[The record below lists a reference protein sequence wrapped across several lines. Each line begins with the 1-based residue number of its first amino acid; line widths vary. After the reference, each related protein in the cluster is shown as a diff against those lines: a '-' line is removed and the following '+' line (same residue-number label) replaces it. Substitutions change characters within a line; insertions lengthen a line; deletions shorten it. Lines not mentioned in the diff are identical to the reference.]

1 MKTETTTHAPT
12 LDRVAQI
19 MAYEAGELEEPE
31 MIELFQSLVDDG
43 TAWLLQGHYGRTAAA
58 LIAAGMVHDPRAR
71 RVH

>member
-1 MKTETTTHAPT
+1 MKTETTTSP
-12 LDRVAQI
+12 DRVTQI

-58 LIAAGMVHDPRAR
+58 LIAAGMVNDPRAR